1 MTTSA
6 KNALT
11 HADFGG
17 AISTSR
23 ERGDADLALL
33 PRKPARVNIGG
44 KFGLIALLLSGSVL
58 ADTNKVYSWTD
69 SAGNIHYSDQTQA
82 NAHEVK
88 TAPPP
93 SSQAVTTGG
102 TSYGASDDDAHAQ
115 ECQHKRDQLTTYQN
129 ASKITETDALGKTRE
144 YSPEEQQ
151 KLIDIT
157 TASIHDLCTPQ

>member
-1 MTTSA
+1 MTISV
-6 KNALT
+6 KNSPACSGSGNLI
-11 HADFGG
+11 ADCH
-17 AISTSR
+17 
-23 ERGDADLALL
+23 DAVAASCPSPLPARIASSIRNLALI
-33 PRKPARVNIGG
+33 P
-44 KFGLIALLLSGSVL
+44 LLLSGSVL

-88 TAPPP
+88 TVPPP
-93 SSQAVTTGG
+93 SSQATPGG
-102 TSYGASDDDAHAQ
+102 TSGTALADDDAHAQ

-144 YSPEEQQ
+144 YSAEEQQ
-151 KLIDIT
+151 KLIDLT

>member
-1 MTTSA
+1 M
-6 KNALT
+6 
-11 HADFGG
+11 
-17 AISTSR
+17 
-23 ERGDADLALL
+23 
-33 PRKPARVNIGG
+33 RVNTGRKLG
-44 KFGLIALLLSGSVL
+44 WIALLLSGSVL
-58 ADTNKVYSWTD
+58 ADANKVYSWTD

-102 TSYGASDDDAHAQ
+102 TSSAASDDDAHAQ
-115 ECQHKRDQLTTYQN
+115 DCQHKRDQLTTYQN

-151 KLIDIT
+151 KLIDMT
-157 TASIHDLCTPQ
+157 AASIHDLCTPQ